1 MRMAFTWYGDQSSAE
16 SCKFGA
22 LAVIWP
28 LLERMGVAEIINQHL
43 PADPQAEHDHGTV
56 LSLLAAARLYS
67 PVALVNVARWADESG
82 ADILWNIP
90 VEKITDDRLA
100 KSLDAFFTQR
110 HSILAALA
118 LRISREFG
126 VPLSELHYDPTHI
139 LFHGAYEDSE
149 PRAEL
154 PAGEAVR
161 SDDQL
166 PPAHIT
172 TGRPLSDAPKD
183 VQMIH
188 AGLCTVVDEWGAL
201 PIFGHTVDGNRNGHT
216 AAAEQ
221 LALLKKHLKLAELT
235 FISDRGTFSAGHL
248 LRLSQSGFAAIAAAP
263 WDDFRAL
270 FDEQQKRLKWKR
282 ASYLSIEQKRRR
294 TQGNLPQ
301 EHYDLAVVRH
311 TLIER
316 ESGEKIACRVI
327 FVFSTADQ
335 KVARKNREKSVI
347 KIREGLEHIQRSVAE
362 GRRHTDPTSIARR
375 VGKLMGQRQAAAYFQ
390 YQMTSLTKRERERLP
405 PPGRGCKRSEYRFE
419 FSYDPKAA
427 DRDATYDGYSALV
440 TTAPQTL
447 SADQAFTKYKQ
458 QSYSELA
465 NHEFKTP
472 LAVHPVFLKTPRRVE
487 ALVFLMMITLTLYFL
502 LQRLYRQSVPAEAPL
517 KERRTTTE
525 TILRAFSRYMLLI
538 HHRRLG
544 REVQTTRLTTRQRQ
558 ILNQLGFDTP
568 AQILSRR
575 LPRPPR
581 PP

>member
-1 MRMAFTWYGDQSSAE
+1 MRMALTWYGDQSSAE
-16 SCKFGA
+16 SCNFGA

-28 LLERMGVAEIINQHL
+28 LLERMGVAEVINQHL
-43 PADPQAEHDHGTV
+43 PADPQAEYDHGTV

-67 PVALVNVARWADESG
+67 PVALVNVARWAEESG

-90 VEKITDDRLA
+90 VEKITDDRLG
-100 KSLDAFFTQR
+100 KSLDAFCTQR
-110 HSILAALA
+110 HSILASLA
-118 LRISREFG
+118 LRISKKFD

-139 LFHGAYEDSE
+139 LLHGAYEASE
-149 PRAEL
+149 PREEL
-154 PAGEAVR
+154 QEGETVR

-172 TGRPLSDAPKD
+172 KGRPMSDAPKD
-183 VQMIH
+183 VRMIH
-188 AGLCTVVDEWGAL
+188 AGLCTVVDEWGPL

-221 LALLKKHLKLAELT
+221 LALLKKHLKLPELT
-235 FISDRGTFSAGHL
+235 FVSDRGTFSAGHL
-248 LRLSQSGFAAIAAAP
+248 LRLSESGFAAVVAAP
-263 WDDFRAL
+263 WDDFRSL
-270 FDEQQKRLKWKR
+270 FDEQHQHLKWKR

-311 TLIER
+311 KLTDR
-316 ESGEKIACRVI
+316 ESGKEIPCRVI

-335 KVARKNREKSVI
+335 KVSRKNREKSVA
-347 KIREGLEHIQRSVAE
+347 KLRKGLEHIQRSVAE

-375 VGKLMGQRQAAAYFQ
+375 VGKLMGQRQAAGYFQ
-390 YQMTSLTKRERERLP
+390 YQMTPLTKREQEGLP
-405 PPGRGCKRSEYRFE
+405 PPSRGCKRPEHRFE
-419 FSYDPKAA
+419 FSYDQKAA
-427 DRDATYDGYSALV
+427 EKDAKYDGYSVLV
-440 TTAPQTL
+440 TTAPHTL

-472 LAVHPVFLKTPRRVE
+472 LAVHPVFLKTPSRVE

-502 LQRLYRQSVPAEAPL
+502 LQRLYRQSVPKTAPL
-517 KERRTTTE
+517 KEQRTTTE
-525 TILRAFSRYMLLI
+525 TILRAFNRYTLLI
-538 HHRRLG
+538 HKTRLG
-544 REVQTTRLTTRQRQ
+544 REVQPTRLTTRQRE

-575 LPRPPR
+575 LPRAP
-581 PP
+581 